1 MSSCMFLDV
10 LVFFVINTTL
20 VVGLLFKGDC
30 SSWCQNALVLVN
42 WEKYTLAREI
52 ADLKLPPLFPP
63 YQKMPAPIRLREL
76 IRTIRTARTQA
87 EEREMIQKECAAI
100 RSNFRE
106 EDNTYRCRNVAKL
119 LYMHMLGYP
128 AHFGQLECLK
138 LIASQK
144 FTDKRIGYLGAML
157 LLDERQ
163 DVHLLMTNCIK
174 NDLNHSTQYV
184 QGLALC
190 TLGCMGSSE
199 MCRDLA
205 GEVEKLL
212 KTSNSYL
219 RKKAALCAVHV
230 IRKVPELMEM
240 FLPATKNLLNE
251 KNHGVLHTSVVLL
264 TEMCE
269 RSPDMLAH
277 FRKNEKLVPQLVR
290 ILKNLIM
297 SGYSP
302 EHDVSG
308 ISDPFLQVRIL
319 RLLRIL
325 GKHDDDSSE
334 AMNDI
339 LAQLCNSFRA
349 GEGYL
354 DAILFGKVKINKR
367 IFHTLTIMDLNDIL
381 EGLSADKDN
390 LEVFRLNTGQVST
403 TDNTTINLKEKCG
416 TIFSK
421 LHRQMKALRTN
432 IWHLKLFKAYKIKD
446 ITPRGLRIKLQPLVA
461 NIDNELRQDWATA
474 QHQASMLFVDSL
486 SKYYERNIET
496 LTTELQ
502 MTCLEAETFSST
514 DYYQDHL
521 SQLAKE
527 LTNIEQD
534 LKKRKIHKFNRD
546 LGDYEKGKPFVTS
559 KNVRFSE
566 STHKPPRGKKRP
578 RPILKKHD
586 SRHSLTSDDD
596 FSSTTED
603 ESNSQRSIGFRFGKS
618 TFVPPMDKY
627 VSIFKDC
634 VMKDLHFSKD
644 PEGCRNNLNRQE
656 CEALKQ
662 LQQNRNIV
670 ITSADKGGGIV
681 VMDYLK
687 YKAEALK
694 QLSQTQF
701 YLKMVVDPTP
711 NFKTDIDS
719 FIDLAVEEDI
729 ITPQVANQ
737 LKVSEPMPQYL
748 YLIPKTHKDLMNP
761 PVIMAES
768 ACHEVQ
774 SAKKAKKSSCESA
787 AVQSPPDVSF
797 ENVMWIFWILI
808 TLNSLY
814 VCELID
820 VELRSLSGRLA
831 PLYLIMFC
839 NFFFLQVLAINIL
852 GRFLLNNDKNIRY
865 VALTS
870 LLKTVQTDHNAV
882 QRHRS
887 TIVDCLKDLDVSIK
901 RRAMELSFALVNGN
915 NIRGMMKELLY
926 FLDSCDPEFKADCA
940 SGIFLAAEKYAP
952 SKRWHI
958 DTIMRV
964 LTTAGSYVRD
974 DSVPNLIQLITNS
987 VEMHAYTV
995 QRLYRATQEDISQQ
1009 PLVQVASWCMGEYGE
1024 LLVSGQCE
1032 EDEPIQVTEDEV
1044 LDILESILISNMSVS
1059 VTRGYALTAI
1069 MKLSTR
1075 FNSTLNRIKKIVSVY
1090 GSSIDVELQ
1099 QRAVEYNALFK
1110 RYDHMRSALLERMPV
1125 MEKTTANGP
1134 TDIIQ
1139 TNGEVEPGL
1148 LEARPTPS
1156 VPQPVSQANDLLDLL
1171 GGNDV
1176 TPVIQTAVVT
1186 KPASAGGELL
1196 DLLGDLNLSGVPAPT
1211 AMPSVTQHFILD
1223 DGIASQPLFNDIAT
1237 GIPTMTAYNKNGL
1250 KIDFSFERSNTNPNI
1265 TVITMAAFNTTE
1277 ADMTDF
1283 VFQAAVPKTFQLQ
1296 LLSPSSNVVP
1306 ALNTG
1311 SITQVIK
1318 VLNPHKQ
1325 QLRMRIKL
1333 TYNHKGA
1340 AVQDLAEV
1348 NNFPAQSWQ

>member
-1 MSSCMFLDV
+1 ILSDIPLADIV
-10 LVFFVINTTL
+10 LVLQT
-20 VVGLLFKGDC
+20 
-30 SSWCQNALVLVN
+30 
-42 WEKYTLAREI
+42 
-52 ADLKLPPLFPP
+52 
-63 YQKMPAPIRLREL
+63 MPAPIRLREL

-100 RSNFRE
+100 RSSFRE

-240 FLPATKNLLNE
+240 FLPATKNLLGE

-269 RSPDMLAH
+269 RSPDMLSH
-277 FRKNEKLVPQLVR
+277 FRKLVPQLVR

-325 GKHDDDSSE
+325 GKGDDDSSE

-339 LAQLCNSFRA
+339 LAQVATNTETSKNV
-349 GEGYL
+349 GN
-354 DAILFGKVKINKR
+354 AILYETV
-367 IFHTLTIMDLNDIL
+367 LTIMD
-381 EGLSADKDN
+381 
-390 LEVFRLNTGQVST
+390 
-403 TDNTTINLKEKCG
+403 
-416 TIFSK
+416 
-421 LHRQMKALRTN
+421 
-432 IWHLKLFKAYKIKD
+432 IKSES
-446 ITPRGLRIKLQPLVA
+446 GLR
-461 NIDNELRQDWATA
+461 
-474 QHQASMLFVDSL
+474 
-486 SKYYERNIET
+486 
-496 LTTELQ
+496 
-502 MTCLEAETFSST
+502 
-514 DYYQDHL
+514 
-521 SQLAKE
+521 
-527 LTNIEQD
+527 
-534 LKKRKIHKFNRD
+534 
-546 LGDYEKGKPFVTS
+546 
-559 KNVRFSE
+559 
-566 STHKPPRGKKRP
+566 
-578 RPILKKHD
+578 
-586 SRHSLTSDDD
+586 
-596 FSSTTED
+596 
-603 ESNSQRSIGFRFGKS
+603 
-618 TFVPPMDKY
+618 
-627 VSIFKDC
+627 
-634 VMKDLHFSKD
+634 
-644 PEGCRNNLNRQE
+644 
-656 CEALKQ
+656 
-662 LQQNRNIV
+662 
-670 ITSADKGGGIV
+670 
-681 VMDYLK
+681 
-687 YKAEALK
+687 
-694 QLSQTQF
+694 
-701 YLKMVVDPTP
+701 
-711 NFKTDIDS
+711 
-719 FIDLAVEEDI
+719 
-729 ITPQVANQ
+729 
-737 LKVSEPMPQYL
+737 
-748 YLIPKTHKDLMNP
+748 
-761 PVIMAES
+761 
-768 ACHEVQ
+768 
-774 SAKKAKKSSCESA
+774 
-787 AVQSPPDVSF
+787 
-797 ENVMWIFWILI
+797 
-808 TLNSLY
+808 
-814 VCELID
+814 
-820 VELRSLSGRLA
+820 
-831 PLYLIMFC
+831 
-839 NFFFLQVLAINIL
+839 VLAINIL

-940 SGIFLAAEKYAP
+940 SGIFLAAEN
-952 SKRWHI
+952 
-958 DTIMRV
+958 
-964 LTTAGSYVRD
+964 YVRD

-987 VEMHAYTV
+987 LEMHAYTV
-995 QRLYRATQEDISQQ
+995 QRLYKALLDDISQQ
-1009 PLVQVASWCMGEYGE
+1009 PLVQVASWCIGEYGD

-1032 EDEPIQVTEDEV
+1032 EEEPIQVTEDEV
-1044 LDILESILISNMSVS
+1044 LDVLEGLLVSNLSTP
-1059 VTRGYALTAI
+1059 VTRGYSLTAI

-1075 FNSTLNRIKKIVSVY
+1075 FTSVNRIKKVVSIY

-1110 RYDHMRSALLERMPV
+1110 KYDHMRPALLERMPI
-1125 MEKTTANGP
+1125 MEKTATNGP
-1134 TDIIQ
+1134 AEIVQ
-1139 TNGEVEPGL
+1139 TNGETESTILDTKHP
-1148 LEARPTPS
+1148 PS
-1156 VPQPVSQANDLLDLL
+1156 ITQPSNQANDLLVLL

-1176 TPVIQTAVVT
+1176 VPVIQTSIPT

-1196 DLLGDLNLSGVPAPT
+1196 DLLGDLSITGGSTPTPAPT
-1211 AMPSVTQHFILD
+1211 VPTSQPPFLLD
-1223 DGIASQPLFNDIAT
+1223 GLTSQPLFNDIAA
-1237 GIPTMTAYNKNGL
+1237 GIPSMTAYNKNGL
-1250 KIDFSFERSNTNPNI
+1250 KIEFTFERSNPNPNI
-1265 TVITMAAFNTTE
+1265 AVITIHATNSTE
-1277 ADMTDF
+1277 VDMTEF
-1283 VFQAAVPKTFQLQ
+1283 TFQLQ

-1306 ALNTG
+1306 ALNQG
-1311 SITQVIK
+1311 SVTQVIR
-1318 VLNPHKQ
+1318 VLNPQKQ

-1333 TYNHKGA
+1333 TYSHKGSP
-1340 AVQDLAEV
+1340 VQDLAEV
-1348 NNFPAQSWQ
+1348 NNFPPQSWQ